1 MLFQL
6 WLIQAEDTAG
16 HADPCDLG
24 APTLFMHLWVADCSK
39 SFQKYWMYYSLAQNN
54 ELLHVAVVLQ
64 RLQLYFFFKDLYLKK
79 DGHIKYIEST
89 YYYKY
94 RCFSNSLYLNYWW
107 KWALLNHSARLK
119 SLLQPFLIR
128 SNISSFSFTPASCL
142 REKTKQVVCRHW
154 RYFSMYRGVWTE
166 GTFEMTK
173 TEPTLTTKKSIIY
186 LKNDSFF

>member
-64 RLQLYFFFKDLYLKK
+64 RLQLYFFFKDLYLK

-94 RCFSNSLYLNYWW
+94 RCFSKSLYLKY
-107 KWALLNHSARLK
+107 
-119 SLLQPFLIR
+119 
-128 SNISSFSFTPASCL
+128 
-142 REKTKQVVCRHW
+142 
-154 RYFSMYRGVWTE
+154 
-166 GTFEMTK
+166 
-173 TEPTLTTKKSIIY
+173 
-186 LKNDSFF
+186 